1 MDLDEILVLIGIGVA
16 TIWLEREGYL
26 TPIEQVGEEV
36 ELQVEDLIHQYE
48 WEYQPAAP
56 APHLSSHKIPQQHVR
71 GKTSKIPR
79 SQHNPVSSTGQQS
92 DLGHHAVVP
101 SSFYDTGANHTSEFN
116 EAAPME
122 KRQRMKA
129 GGLFG
134 PNL

>member
-1 MDLDEILVLIGIGVA
+1 MDLDEILVIIGIGVA

-26 TPIEQVGEEV
+26 TPIEQEAEEV
-36 ELQVEDLIHQYE
+36 ELEVQQLMHSQE
-48 WEYQPAAP
+48 WEFYAAP
-56 APHLSSHKIPQQHVR
+56 EPPRLTSHKQTHVQKR
-71 GKTSKIPR
+71 GSASKIPR

-92 DLGHHAVVP
+92 DLPHHAIVP
-101 SSFYDTGANHTSEFN
+101 SSFYNVGANHTSEFD

-134 PNL
+134 AIP